1 MSDDP
6 SNRAEAIKSTPTHN
20 HPIKPGACTP
30 ACPSYGQLGWVPA
43 EQIPERAPRRPAWP
57 LLSDITMDAIQ
68 AEATRAHV
76 KHKQFSMLYGTN
88 DRRFRILM
96 EEAAEVARE
105 LNDAEIYDRPVA
117 KDKLVK
123 ELIQVSAMA
132 ATWIEALEGDQ
143 ERRLHPFDDPYARQY
158 VRDAALR
165 EAADQHAQDVD
176 GPAVEVN
183 VSPGPTCA
191 T

>member
-1 MSDDP
+1 MPDDP

-20 HPIKPGACTP
+20 HPIMGACTP

-43 EQIPERAPRRPAWP
+43 EQVPERGPRRPAWP
-57 LLSDITMDAIQ
+57 LLSDLTLAAIQ
-68 AEATRAHV
+68 AEATGAHA

-105 LNDAEIYDRPVA
+105 LNDAEIYDRPVDR
-117 KDKLVK
+117 DKLVK
-123 ELIQVSAMA
+123 ELVQVAAMA
-132 ATWIEALEGDQ
+132 ATWIEAAEGGHDTQ
-143 ERRLHPFDDPYARQY
+143 YRPIQRKPDP
-158 VRDAALR
+158 
-165 EAADQHAQDVD
+165 HTQDVD

>member
-1 MSDDP
+1 
-6 SNRAEAIKSTPTHN
+6 
-20 HPIKPGACTP
+20 
-30 ACPSYGQLGWVPA
+30 V
-43 EQIPERAPRRPAWP
+43 PRRPAWP
-57 LLSDITMDAIQ
+57 LLSDITLAAIQ
-68 AEATRAHV
+68 AEATGAHA

-105 LNDAEIYDRPVA
+105 LNDAEIYDRPVDR
-117 KDKLVK
+117 DKLVK
-123 ELIQVSAMA
+123 ELVQVAAMA
-132 ATWIEALEGDQ
+132 ATWIEALEGD
-143 ERRLHPFDDPYARQY
+143 HDPEYRSVARKP
-158 VRDAALR
+158 DP
-165 EAADQHAQDVD
+165 HAQDVD